1 MLEQVRTGLLG
12 GEPDLR
18 KVGLD
23 PNFWYPMLVAKDLK
37 KGKAIPVS
45 FAGEPI
51 VLVRTQSN
59 KIYALENRCA
69 HRQMPL
75 SFGIVTGERLK
86 CCYHGWSYDEFGRPA
101 VPYLPGGA
109 PPPRGVRVYPCRTA
123 YGLIF
128 VFPGNAALTDRVP
141 LPSLT
146 SFHSND
152 YVTTCFS
159 RKIACHYSFIHENL
173 MDMNHQFLH
182 RRWMGKFQPKL
193 LAFRKGPGFVEVDY
207 TFDSLEGIF
216 GRLQHM
222 AAMYG
227 RPGKEPRAEASGH
240 RAEYDGDVMT
250 VATHYPYQSLTL
262 HRPKLDGPLL
272 QLWVAYVSADREERM
287 NRPCGVLLIRK
298 PAIRLLAYPM
308 RTFFQYFVDA
318 IFEEDRFALE
328 AEQRAHDMQGAD
340 WNQEIL
346 PFILELRALLMS
358 AGITA
363 STRVDLSAAS

>member
-1 MLEQVRTGLLG
+1 MPEQARPGSHG
-12 GEPDLR
+12 SEPDLR
-18 KVGLD
+18 KVGLH
-23 PNFWYPMLVAKDLK
+23 PNFWYPVLVEKDLK

-59 KIYALENRCA
+59 KVYALEDRCA

-75 SFGIVTGERLK
+75 SFGTVTGERLK
-86 CCYHGWSYDEFGRPA
+86 CCYHGWSYDELGRCA
-101 VPYLPGGA
+101 VPYLPHGVS
-109 PPPRGVRVYPCRTA
+109 PPRGVRAYPSRIA

-128 VFPGNAALTDRVP
+128 VFAGDAALAERVS
-141 LPSLT
+141 LPNLT
-146 SFHSND
+146 LFHSND

-159 RKIACHYSFIHENL
+159 RQIACHYSFIHENL

-182 RRWMGKFQPKL
+182 RRWMGKFQPRL
-193 LAFRKGPGFVEVDY
+193 LAVRKGTGFVEVDY

-216 GRLQHM
+216 GRLQRM

-227 RPGKEPRAEASGH
+227 RPGKEPRAEGIEH

-250 VATHYPYQSLTL
+250 VVTHYPYQSLTL

-272 QLWVAYVSADREERM
+272 QLWVAYVPADREQRM
-287 NRPCGVLLIRK
+287 TRSCGVLLIRK
-298 PAIRLLAYPM
+298 PAIRILAYPL

-328 AEQRAHDMQGAD
+328 AEQRAHDLQGAD
-340 WNQEIL
+340 WNQEVL
-346 PFILELRALLMS
+346 PFILELRALLLS
-358 AGITA
+358 AGIAA
-363 STRVDLSAAS
+363 SARVDLPAAS